1 MRAFSFAR
9 LTDSSPMVIVRRES
23 VAVEAIMTLVAGM
36 VVMLGSVGA
45 MDRTTGTLRRR
56 LAWVATVSGT
66 AVVTMLAVAPPNV
79 WIG

>member
-1 MRAFSFAR
+1 MA
-9 LTDSSPMVIVRRES
+9 LIT
-23 VAVEAIMTLVAGM
+23 GM

-45 MDRTTGTLRRR
+45 MDRTTGALRRR

-66 AVVTMLAVAPPNV
+66 AVITMLAVAPPNV

>member
-1 MRAFSFAR
+1 
-9 LTDSSPMVIVRRES
+9 
-23 VAVEAIMTLVAGM
+23 MTLIAGM

-45 MDRTTGTLRRR
+45 MDRTTGALRRR

-66 AVVTMLAVAPPNV
+66 AVITMLAVAPPNV